1 MRPDC
6 TDEHHLA
13 TSGPSLNLSC
23 CGDLRIF
30 YREYRLTPQEVD
42 LQKSLVNFAD
52 ENVIPFWGDPDD
64 WGFDRKLQM
73 WMYYGEDKELKE
85 RYWEELDAFMDPAT
99 CETSDD

>member
-1 MRPDC
+1 MNIILLLLVLP
-6 TDEHHLA
+6 LA
-13 TSGPSLNLSC
+13 FVLLWGIFN
-23 CGDLRIF
+23 IFF
-30 YREYRLTPQEVD
+30 YREYRLPPQEVD
-42 LQKSLVNFAD
+42 LKKSLVNFAD

-99 CETSDD
+99 

>member
-1 MRPDC
+1 MNIILLLLVLP
-6 TDEHHLA
+6 LA
-13 TSGPSLNLSC
+13 FVLLWGIFN
-23 CGDLRIF
+23 IFF
-30 YREYRLTPQEVD
+30 YREYRLPPQEVD

>member
-1 MRPDC
+1 MNIILLFLVLP
-6 TDEHHLA
+6 LA
-13 TSGPSLNLSC
+13 FVLLWGIFN
-23 CGDLRIF
+23 IFF
-30 YREYRLTPQEVD
+30 YREYRLPPQEVD

>member
-1 MRPDC
+1 MNIILLFLVLP
-6 TDEHHLA
+6 LA
-13 TSGPSLNLSC
+13 FVLLWGIFN
-23 CGDLRIF
+23 IFF
-30 YREYRLTPQEVD
+30 YREYRLPPQDVD

-85 RYWEELDAFMDPAT
+85 RYWEELEAFMDPST
-99 CETSDD
+99 WDESKD